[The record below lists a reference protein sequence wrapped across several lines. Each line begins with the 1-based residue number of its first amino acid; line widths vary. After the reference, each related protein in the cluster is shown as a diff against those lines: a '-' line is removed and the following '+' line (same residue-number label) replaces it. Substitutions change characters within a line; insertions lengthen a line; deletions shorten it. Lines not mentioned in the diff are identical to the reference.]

1 MLEKEKVLSSI
12 NVTSDNT
19 IYVNSIISITEDGS
33 ELSSSQY
40 VDILSV
46 GDDLSEQDP
55 KVVAIANATWT
66 AEVVSAY
73 EAQMAEQEAE
83 MNTGE

>member
-40 VDILSV
+40 VDILSI
-46 GDDLSEQDP
+46 GDDLTDQDP

-66 AEVVSAY
+66 PEVVSAY
-73 EAQMAEQEAE
+73 EESEAE
-83 MNTGE
+83 MAAMEATV